1 MLIHHSPNDHCTE
14 YRRRGA
20 GLEFIKCYFTERSVI
35 YELRLV
41 VLDDSMRS

>member
-1 MLIHHSPNDHCTE
+1 MLIHHSPNGHCTE
-14 YRRRGA
+14 RGA
-20 GLEFIKCYFTERSVI
+20 GLEFIDKCYFTEGSVI